1 MDDLYERI
9 KDMDTKQIALKT
21 GIVIVPEDFIVIEET
36 RTDNSDYAGV
46 IAERQGTIPHYIV
59 LSDKPID
66 TISAIEED
74 AIYEECSK
82 IHPEIGEILNQE
94 VEASFDED
102 GNLEN
107 SQDWLSSVRL
117 GLFGIPDKKQ
127 GEELFCGTAIYRE
140 A

>member
-1 MDDLYERI
+1 ME
-9 KDMDTKQIALKT
+9 TKQIALKT

-46 IAERQGTIPHYIV
+46 IAERQGTLPHYVV
-59 LSDKPID
+59 LSDKPIGS
-66 TISAIEED
+66 ISAIEED

-82 IHPEIGEILNQE
+82 IYPEIGEVLSKE
-94 VEASFDED
+94 VEAAFDED

-107 SQDWLSSVRL
+107 VQDWLSSVRL
-117 GLFGIPDKKQ
+117 GLFGIPDKNED
-127 GEELFCGTAIYRE
+127 EELYCGTAIYRR

>member
-1 MDDLYERI
+1 MKTQE
-9 KDMDTKQIALKT
+9 IALKT

-46 IAERQGTIPHYIV
+46 IAERQGTIPHYVV
-59 LSDKPID
+59 LSDKPIGSI
-66 TISAIEED
+66 TAIEED
-74 AIYEECSK
+74 AIYEKCSK
-82 IHPEIGEILNQE
+82 IHPEIEEVLGKE
-94 VEASFDED
+94 VEAAFDED

-107 SQDWLSSVRL
+107 TQDWLSSVRL

-127 GEELFCGTAIYRE
+127 GEEMFCGTGIYRR